1 MTPPCPSKTS
11 TPFAFSLNPPLPSFL
26 FHSITPPPPLSLGNY
41 CNGLA
46 VPGGG
51 EEDLVGGQLGERG
64 VGTVRE
70 SDLWF
75 SSDMLLAFGTDAHCA
90 NGRAPALCSLLF
102 ITETT
107 VDHKIVLI
115 RGQFYLKSEIH
126 ASLMCRCVPNMSAA
140 HLLTPRLSDSG
151 VNIILRHATAPHCS
165 VNSWLTCA
173 ALAGCML
180 AS

>member
-11 TPFAFSLNPPLPSFL
+11 TSFAFSLNPPLPSFL

-107 VDHKIVLI
+107 VDHNRNLLRRQYVYCSTRNFWRSLSAEKLCTAFSI
-115 RGQFYLKSEIH
+115 RAKYAQ
-126 ASLMCRCVPNMSAA
+126 N
-140 HLLTPRLSDSG
+140 TQ
-151 VNIILRHATAPHCS
+151 NITFLQQ
-165 VNSWLTCA
+165 
-173 ALAGCML
+173 
-180 AS
+180 